1 MNSCQP
7 VYKSSIE
14 PNKLTAFRKT
24 KRMSPEDVRQD
35 TLNTNCQA
43 ITDELQGAGIDGNGS
58 KNNRADV
65 LFGGVSHPP
74 LGMRWMSV

>member
-1 MNSCQP
+1 
-7 VYKSSIE
+7 
-14 PNKLTAFRKT
+14 
-24 KRMSPEDVRQD
+24 MSPENVRQD

-65 LFGGVSHPP
+65 LFGGVSQPP